1 MLTFSP
7 CCDILQVT
15 VIYNFRKARVDILE
29 DIVFNRT
36 LKGYDPKQVDEF
48 IIGLSDTYSRN
59 EAELADKLRAA
70 EAENERLREE
80 VAKLKD
86 AATMREIE
94 HSVALADTKRE
105 SEALCTEIGE
115 KMVNADKR
123 ASEIVRNAEKEAALI
138 INDAR
143 RGSENEAKAI
153 RARAE
158 EEAARLVEETRRKCE
173 SITAAAEEFR
183 ARQNE
188 MNKSLM
194 ESESRFNT
202 ALNKL
207 REDIGED

>member
-1 MLTFSP
+1 M
-7 CCDILQVT
+7 
-15 VIYNFRKARVDILE
+15 E